1 MKLLKPSPYDP
12 SMVIYNDAPEPTSA
26 WASGTS
32 YAKDAKVLYPVAY
45 PGYTVNH
52 IFISLVSSNTST
64 PGTDATKWQDL
75 GVCNKCAAFDRQ
87 VSSQTTST
95 TSLTIRI
102 EPNPNWV
109 DAIALMN
116 ITGTSA
122 QVIVTDGGASPPI
135 YNQTFD
141 LETSVVDDWYE
152 YFFEPFVFEDQL
164 VVTGLPLRLNAQ
176 ITVTI
181 TGTGT
186 VAIGEFIFGTL
197 YTLGD
202 YGTEQ
207 GATIGII
214 DYSRKDTD
222 PDTGVVTFTE
232 RAFSKRMSATFLL
245 DNTGLRTVQRLLA
258 DVRAVPSVYI
268 GSESADYQPLVVYG
282 FYRDFSIDIAYPTR
296 SLCRLEIE
304 GLI

>member
-1 MKLLKPSPYDP
+1 MKLLKPVTFVSTMIVASNATEAY
-12 SMVIYNDAPEPTSA
+12 AAWSA
-26 WASGTS
+26 GTT
-32 YAKDAKVLYPVAY
+32 YAKDAIVDYDTHY
-45 PGYTVNH
+45 Y
-52 IFISLVSSNTST
+52 ISLVNSNTGNVPDAAGST
-64 PGTDATKWQDL
+64 FWAFVSSD
-75 GVCNKCAAFDRQ
+75 NKHAMFDGQ
-87 VSSQTTST
+87 VSTQTTNSLNLT
-95 TSLTIRI
+95 TIIQAT
-102 EPNPNWV
+102 PYWV

-122 QVIVTDGGASPPI
+122 QVVVTDGGASPPI

-141 LETSVVDDWYE
+141 LETSIVDDWYE

-164 VVTGLPLRLNAQ
+164 VITGIPLRLNAQ

-181 TGTGT
+181 TGAGT
-186 VAIGEFIFGTL
+186 VGLGEFIFGTL

-222 PDTGVVTFTE
+222 PNTGVVTFTE

>member
-1 MKLLKPSPYDP
+1 MKLLKPVPFVETMLLSSNATEAYAAW
-12 SMVIYNDAPEPTSA
+12 SAGTTYSKNVIVDY
-26 WASGTS
+26 GTH
-32 YAKDAKVLYPVAY
+32 YY
-45 PGYTVNH
+45 
-52 IFISLVSSNTST
+52 ISLVNSNTGNTPNAAGST
-64 PGTDATKWQDL
+64 FWAFYSSD
-75 GVCNKCAAFDRQ
+75 NKHAMFDGQ
-87 VSSQTTST
+87 VSSQTTRSS
-95 TSLTIRI
+95 SLTVVVQAT
-102 EPNPNWV
+102 PYWV

-116 ITGTSA
+116 ISGSSCT
-122 QVIVTDGGASPPI
+122 IKVTDNGASPPV

-164 VVTGLPLRLNAQ
+164 VVTNLPLRYNAQ

-181 TGTGT
+181 TGPGT
-186 VAIGEFIFGTL
+186 VKIGEFLFGQL
-197 YTLGD
+197 YTLGS
-202 YGTEQ
+202 YGTEL
-207 GATIGII
+207 GAEIGII

-232 RAFSKRMSATFLL
+232 RAYSKRMSGSFYL
-245 DNTGLRTVQRLLA
+245 DNTTLRSVQKLLA

-268 GSESADYQPLVVYG
+268 GNSDYDYQPLVVYG

>member
-1 MKLLKPSPYDP
+1 MKLLKPVTFVETMLLSSNATEAY
-12 SMVIYNDAPEPTSA
+12 SA
-26 WASGTS
+26 WSAGTT
-32 YAKDAKVLYPVAY
+32 YAKDAIVDYGTHY
-45 PGYTVNH
+45 Y
-52 IFISLVSSNTST
+52 ISLVNNNTGNTPNAVGSTYWLLYSS
-64 PGTDATKWQDL
+64 D
-75 GVCNKCAAFDRQ
+75 NKHAMFDGQ
-87 VSSQTTST
+87 VSTQTTRSS
-95 TSLTIRI
+95 SLTAVIQAT
-102 EPNPNWV
+102 PYWV
-109 DAIALMN
+109 DAIALLN
-116 ITGTSA
+116 ISGASCT
-122 QVIVTDGGASPPI
+122 VKVTDNGASPAI

-164 VVTGLPLRLNAQ
+164 IITDLPLRLNAQ

-245 DNTGLRTVQRLLA
+245 DNTGLRTVQQLLA

>member
-1 MKLLKPSPYDP
+1 MKLLKPAPYLP
-12 SMVIYNDAPEPTSA
+12 SMVIANTAPEPTA
-26 WASGTS
+26 MWASGTS
-32 YAKDAKVLYPVAY
+32 YAKDAKVLYPVSY

-75 GVCNKCAAFDRQ
+75 GVCNKCAMFDRQ
-87 VSSQTTST
+87 VSTQTTGT
-95 TSLTIRI
+95 TTFSVTIAAA
-102 EPNPNWV
+102 PNFV
-109 DAIALMN
+109 DSIALLN
-116 ITGTSA
+116 LDGLTVRVT
-122 QVIVTDGGASPPI
+122 VTDAGASPPLFD
-135 YNQTFD
+135 QTYD
-141 LETSVVDDWYE
+141 LETSFVDDWYE
-152 YFFEPFVFEDQL
+152 YFFEPFVFRDQL
-164 VVTGLPLRLNAQ
+164 VITGLPLYLNAQ
-176 ITVTI
+176 IKVTI
-181 TGTGT
+181 NGTGT
-186 VAIGEFIFGTL
+186 VGIGEFLYGIL

-232 RAFSKRMSATFLL
+232 RAYSKRMSATFLL
-245 DNTGLRTVQRLLA
+245 DNTGLRNVQRLLA
-258 DVRAVPSVYI
+258 DVRATPSVYI
-268 GSESADYQPLVVYG
+268 GSDDETYEPLVVYG

>member
-1 MKLLKPSPYDP
+1 MKLLKPAPYDP
-12 SMVIYNDAPEPTSA
+12 SMVIYNDAPEPTSL

-32 YAKDAKVLYPVAY
+32 YAKDAEVLYPVSY

-52 IFISLVSSNTST
+52 IFKSLVSSNTST
-64 PGTDATKWQDL
+64 PGTDDTKWEDL

-87 VSSQTTST
+87 ISSQTTST

-102 EPNPNWV
+102 EPNPYWV

-116 ITGTSA
+116 IEGASA
-122 QVIVTDGGASPPI
+122 QIIVTDNGASPPI

-141 LETSVVDDWYE
+141 LETSVVDDWYK

-164 VVTGLPLRLNAQ
+164 VVNNLPLRYNAQ

-181 TGTGT
+181 TGVGT
-186 VAIGEFIFGTL
+186 VAIGEFLFGQL
-197 YTLGD
+197 YTLGA

-207 GATIGII
+207 GAEIGII

-232 RAFSKRMSATFLL
+232 RAYSKRMSGNFYL
-245 DNTGLRTVQRLLA
+245 DNTTLRSVQKLLA
-258 DVRAVPSVYI
+258 EVRAVPSVYI
-268 GSESADYQPLVVYG
+268 GNSDYDYQPLVVYG
-282 FYRDFSIDIAYPTR
+282 FYRDFNIDIAYPTR